1 MAQKNNK
8 KQKVEKSKPG
18 FLGWLRSSFVA
29 GLLVVL
35 PIIIT
40 FYIIKF
46 TVSMVNNLAESF
58 FPPQYR
64 PSNYL
69 PYDIPGV
76 EILMGVFALIFI
88 GISVRN
94 FAGARLIRWTES
106 LVNSIPGV
114 RSIYGAVKQIIDTV
128 SVSNSSSFREVV
140 MVEYPRPGIWA
151 IAFVTGET
159 KGEVSRTT
167 DESLVNVFLP
177 TTPNPTSGF
186 LLFVPRSQLKPLH
199 MTVEQGV
206 KMVISAG
213 IITPTTAE
221 GFDALQKEQKEKPRS
236 SVVVKPVSNDDV
248 KKAKAV
254 TAKRVK
260 AEKEQSQ
267 KKTVKKT
274 TKKATAKT
282 SKAPAKKKASSK

>member
-1 MAQKNNK
+1 MAK
-8 KQKVEKSKPG
+8 KQKKSKKELQNKKPG
-18 FLGWLRSSFVA
+18 FLSWLRGCFLT

-46 TVSMVNNLAESF
+46 TVSVVNNVAESF
-58 FPPQYR
+58 FPPR
-64 PSNYL
+64 FAPSNFL

-76 EILMGVFALIFI
+76 ELFMGVLALMFI

-94 FAGARLIRWTES
+94 FVGAK
-106 LVNSIPGV
+106 LVKWSENIVTSIPGV

-159 KGEVSRTT
+159 KGEVSRTQ
-167 DESLVNVFLP
+167 DEELVNVFLP

-186 LLFVPRSQLKPLH
+186 LLFVPRSELKPLH

-221 GFDALQKEQKEKPRS
+221 GYDALQKEQKKQDRENVIVPKVTS
-236 SVVVKPVSNDDV
+236 KDV
-248 KKAKAV
+248 KEAKAI
-254 TAKRVK
+254 TAKRIASEK
-260 AEKEQSQ
+260 AAEK
-267 KKTVKKT
+267 KI
-274 TKKATAKT
+274 KAKTAKKP
-282 SKAPAKKKASSK
+282 SKASKK

>member
-1 MAQKNNK
+1 MAK
-8 KQKVEKSKPG
+8 KQKKMNAKSKNKKPG
-18 FLGWLRSSFVA
+18 FLSWLRGCFLT
-29 GLLVVL
+29 GLFVVL

-46 TVSMVNNLAESF
+46 TVSVVNNVAESF
-58 FPPQYR
+58 FPPR
-64 PSNYL
+64 FAPSNFL

-76 EILMGVFALIFI
+76 ELFIGILALMVI

-94 FAGARLIRWTES
+94 FVGAK
-106 LVNSIPGV
+106 LVNWAEHIVTSIPGV
-114 RSIYGAVKQIIDTV
+114 RSIYGAVKQVIDTV

-140 MVEYPRPGIWA
+140 MVEYPRTGIWA

-159 KGEVSRTT
+159 KGEVSRTSA
-167 DESLVNVFLP
+167 DDLVNVFLP

-186 LLFVPRSQLKPLH
+186 LLFVPRSELKPLH

-221 GFDALQKEQKEKPRS
+221 GYDALQKEQKKQDRENVIVPKITN
-236 SVVVKPVSNDDV
+236 KDV
-248 KKAKAV
+248 KDAKAI
-254 TAKRVK
+254 TAQRI
-260 AEKEQSQ
+260 ASEK
-267 KKTVKKT
+267 KNAK
-274 TKKATAKT
+274 KT
-282 SKAPAKKKASSK
+282 SKSKPAKASKK

>member
-1 MAQKNNK
+1 MAK
-8 KQKVEKSKPG
+8 KQKKSSKNTQTKKPG
-18 FLGWLRSSFVA
+18 FLSWLRGCFLT

-46 TVSMVNNLAESF
+46 TVSVVNNVAESF
-58 FPPQYR
+58 FPPR
-64 PSNYL
+64 FAPSNFL

-76 EILMGVFALIFI
+76 ELFMGVLALVFI

-94 FAGARLIRWTES
+94 FVGAK
-106 LVNSIPGV
+106 LVKWAENIVTSIPGV
-114 RSIYGAVKQIIDTV
+114 RSIYGAVKQVIDTV

-140 MVEYPRPGIWA
+140 MVEYPRPGLWA

-159 KGEVSRTT
+159 KGEVGRSQKC
-167 DESLVNVFLP
+167 DLVNVFLP

-186 LLFVPRSQLKPLH
+186 LLFVPRSELKPLH

-221 GFDALQKEQKEKPRS
+221 GYDALQKEQKKQDRENVIVPKVTS
-236 SVVVKPVSNDDV
+236 KDV
-248 KKAKAV
+248 KEAKAITAQRIASEKAAEKKIKAK
-254 TAKRVK
+254 TAKK
-260 AEKEQSQ
+260 P
-267 KKTVKKT
+267 
-274 TKKATAKT
+274 
-282 SKAPAKKKASSK
+282 SKASKK

>member
-1 MAQKNNK
+1 MAKKNK
-8 KQKVEKSKPG
+8 KPKIDQEKKKTG
-18 FLGWLRSSFVA
+18 FLAWLRGNFFA

-46 TVSMVNNLAESF
+46 TVTMVNSAASSF
-58 FPPQYR
+58 FPPQYA
-64 PSNYL
+64 PSHYL

-76 EILMGVFALIFI
+76 ELAIGILVLIFI
-88 GISVRN
+88 GMSVRN
-94 FAGARLIRWTES
+94 FVGANLVKWAEG

-114 RSIYGAVKQIIDTV
+114 RSVYSAVKQIIDTV

-140 MVEYPRPGIWA
+140 ILEYPRPGVWA
-151 IAFVTGET
+151 IAFVTGEAS
-159 KGEVSRTT
+159 GEVSRIT
-167 DESLVNVFLP
+167 DEALVNVFLP

-186 LLFVPRSQLKPLH
+186 LLFVPRKDLIPLH

-221 GFDALQKEQKEKPRS
+221 GFNALQREQKGQNRECLIVQKVTKEEVEVAKSITAKRLAKEKIKKEKA
-236 SVVVKPVSNDDV
+236 VVKVKKVS
-248 KKAKAV
+248 KKAK
-254 TAKRVK
+254 
-260 AEKEQSQ
+260 
-267 KKTVKKT
+267 KTN
-274 TKKATAKT
+274 
-282 SKAPAKKKASSK
+282 

>member
-1 MAQKNNK
+1 MAKTK
-8 KQKVEKSKPG
+8 KQKNIAQEKKKIG
-18 FLGWLRSSFVA
+18 FLGWLRSSFFA

-46 TVSMVNNLAESF
+46 TVTMVNSAAASF
-58 FPPQYR
+58 FPPKYA

-76 EILMGVFALIFI
+76 ELAIGALVLIFI
-88 GISVRN
+88 GMSIRN
-94 FAGARLIRWTES
+94 FVGAKLVGWAEGV
-106 LVNSIPGV
+106 VNSIPGV
-114 RSIYGAVKQIIDTV
+114 RSVYGAVKQVIDTV

-140 MVEYPRPGIWA
+140 VVEYPRPGIWA

-159 KGEVSRTT
+159 TGEVSRIS
-167 DESLVNVFLP
+167 DDDWVNIFLP

-186 LLFVPRSQLKPLH
+186 LLFVPRKDLTPLH

-213 IITPTTAE
+213 IITPTAAE
-221 GFDALQKEQKEKPRS
+221 GFNALQKEQKGQDRDCVIVQKVTKEEVEKAKVTTAKRLQKEKSQKKKAPAKPKKT
-236 SVVVKPVSNDDV
+236 VKAV
-248 KKAKAV
+248 KKAK
-254 TAKRVK
+254 K
-260 AEKEQSQ
+260 
-267 KKTVKKT
+267 
-274 TKKATAKT
+274 
-282 SKAPAKKKASSK
+282 

>member
-1 MAQKNNK
+1 MTNK
-8 KQKVEKSKPG
+8 KHNEFQTNAKNTDKKKLS
-18 FLGWLRSSFVA
+18 FLGWLRSSFFA

-58 FPPQYR
+58 FPPRYA
-64 PSNYL
+64 PSNFL

-76 EILMGVFALIFI
+76 ELFIGILALIFI

-94 FAGARLIRWTES
+94 FVGAK
-106 LVNSIPGV
+106 LVKWAEHLVTSIPGV
-114 RSIYGAVKQIIDTV
+114 RSIYGAVKQVIDTV

-140 MVEYPRPGIWA
+140 LIEYPRPGLWA
-151 IAFVTGET
+151 MAFVTGET
-159 KGEVSRTT
+159 KGEVSRTQN
-167 DESLVNVFLP
+167 DDLVNVFLP

-186 LLFVPRSQLKPLH
+186 LLFVPREDIVPLH

-221 GFDALQKEQKEKPRS
+221 GFDALQREQKKQHRDT
-236 SVVVKPVSNDDV
+236 VVVNEVTNQDV
-248 KKAKAV
+248 EKAKDI
-254 TAKRVK
+254 TAQRLKS
-260 AEKEQSQ
+260 EK
-267 KKTVKKT
+267 KKPAK
-274 TKKATAKT
+274 TKKKV
-282 SKAPAKKKASSK
+282 PAKVKGK